1 MKPSQVLH
9 FMEMNQLPAEMTEC
23 GKENQIQDTHN
34 VMVSGSY
41 QSKYM
46 PACIRRCLIVL
57 CLHTFLI

>member
-41 QSKYM
+41 ISQNT
-46 PACIRRCLIVL
+46 
-57 CLHTFLI
+57 CLHAYVGVL